1 MRILLANKFWYRR
14 GGDCVYAL
22 NLARLLREHGHEVA
36 EYAMSWPE
44 NLDSAW
50 SSYFAPKIEFSGFTG
65 KLATFSRCLGLPG
78 EGKSFARLLDDFRPD
93 VVHLGNIH
101 TQLSPILAKLAHS
114 RGIRVVWTLHDY
126 KLLCPRYDCL
136 RSGVTP
142 CTDCFK
148 GKLPVVL
155 NKCMKNSLAASSL
168 AYAEAL
174 RWNRRQLQSATD
186 IFICPSRFMQEKMRE
201 GGFDSGKLVYLCNFI
216 DASACS
222 RKSYDIRDEYYC
234 YVGRLSPEKGV
245 RTLVQAAS
253 RLPYKL
259 VVVGDG
265 PLAGALP
272 ESPQIKYVGKKDWQ
286 EIKEIVG
293 KARFSLIPSE
303 WYENNP
309 LSVLESLCLGTPV
322 VGARIGGIPELITP
336 ENGMCFQS
344 GSVEDLERSIS
355 EMFAREFNYEAI
367 ARSSLDA
374 FNAERYY
381 ERLLQLYV

>member
-1 MRILLANKFWYRR
+1 MKILLANKFWYRR

-44 NLDSAW
+44 NLDSPW
-50 SSYFAPKIEFSGFTG
+50 SGYFAPKIEFSGFTG

-101 TQLSPILAKLAHS
+101 TQLSPLLAKMAHA

-136 RSGVTP
+136 KSGVTP
-142 CTDCFK
+142 CADCFK
-148 GKLPVVL
+148 GKLPVLL
-155 NKCMKNSLAASSL
+155 NRCMKNSLAASSL

-186 IFICPSRFMQEKMRE
+186 VFICPSRFMLEKMTD
-201 GGFDSGKLVYLCNFI
+201 GGFDPGKLVHLCNFI

-222 RKSYDIRDEYYC
+222 RTSYDDRDDYYC

-245 RTLVQAAS
+245 RTLVEAAS

-265 PLAGALP
+265 PLAGELP
-272 ESPQIKYVGKKDWQ
+272 ESPQITYVGKKDWP

-293 KARFSLIPSE
+293 KARFSVIPSE

-309 LSVLESLCLGTPV
+309 LSVLEALCLGTPV
-322 VGARIGGIPELITP
+322 LGADIGGIPELIGP
-336 ENGMCFQS
+336 ETGMCFRS
-344 GSVEDLERSIS
+344 GSVDDLARSIE
-355 EMFAREFNYEAI
+355 EMFSRSFPYEAI
-367 ARSSLDA
+367 AASSLEA

-381 ERLLQLYV
+381 ESLLPLYV

>member
-1 MRILLANKFWYRR
+1 MKILLANKFWYRR

-101 TQLSPILAKLAHS
+101 TQLSPLLAKMAHA

-136 RSGVTP
+136 KKGVTP
-142 CTDCFK
+142 CGDCFR
-148 GKLPVVL
+148 GKLPVL
-155 NKCMKNSLAASSL
+155 RNRCMKNSLAASSL

-174 RWNRRQLQSATD
+174 RWNRCQLQSATD
-186 IFICPSRFMQEKMRE
+186 VFICPSRFMLEKMQE
-201 GGFDSGKLVYLCNFI
+201 GGFDAGKLVHLCNFI
-216 DASACS
+216 DAASCK
-222 RKSYDIRDEYYC
+222 RTSYEDRDDYYC

-245 RTLVQAAS
+245 RTLVEAAS

-265 PLAGALP
+265 PLAGELP
-272 ESPQIKYVGKKDWQ
+272 ESPQITYVGKKDWP
-286 EIKEIVG
+286 EIKGIVG
-293 KARFSLIPSE
+293 KARFSVIPSE
-303 WYENNP
+303 CYENNP
-309 LSVLESLCLGTPV
+309 LSVLEALCLGTPV
-322 VGARIGGIPELITP
+322 LGADTGGIPELIGP
-336 ENGMCFQS
+336 ETGMCFRS
-344 GSVEDLERSIS
+344 GSVDDLARSIE
-355 EMFAREFNYEAI
+355 EMFSRSFPYEAI
-367 ARSSLDA
+367 AASSLEA

-381 ERLLQLYV
+381 ESLLPLYV